1 MKRIVSL
8 DIAKAICIILVVI
21 GHYIP
26 DNSPEWYRMLHDVIY
41 TFHMPLFMF
50 ASGYVYIATKKEI
63 SYGQFLMKKIKRLM
77 LPYFVTSAIIISIK
91 ILTQGSMSVDN
102 PVTAMSYLRMFY
114 LPEAGY
120 FLWFIWALWWMF
132 VIVPL
137 FKTPRS
143 RAIFFLLCLVIH
155 YVPMNLPTEFCIA
168 QFKSMLV
175 YFMLG
180 VFVFENRF
188 LNRFIKEFSINKF
201 VGASLLFVLFE
212 VLYFSLND
220 SISFRNIIGLI
231 LPFIGILFILEL
243 SKIICYNQ
251 EIGNNN
257 FLMIVSVSSYII
269 YLFHTTFEGFTKAI
283 VRKLPFDDSLW
294 YIFLPEALVVIVVGV
309 VGPIVLHRYVL
320 NRWRITRVL
329 FGLGK

>member
-1 MKRIVSL
+1 
-8 DIAKAICIILVVI
+8 
-21 GHYIP
+21 
-26 DNSPEWYRMLHDVIY
+26 MLHDVIY